1 MRNMKLSLGLF
12 LFLVLAFAAIT
23 LKSEMESA
31 KNLGAVVNS
40 KYSDF
45 APIVSADGKTL
56 YFASDRQGGFGG
68 QDGWGSHKTAGEWGE
83 PFNLG
88 KPYNT
93 ERNEGPDCF
102 TPDEQIM
109 YYTACNR
116 PNGLGRCDIWT
127 TYKTGDSWAPAK
139 NLGSVIN
146 TKYND
151 ANSSISPDNKTLYF
165 VSDRPGGLGGWD
177 IYYSEK
183 KDDGTWG
190 EPKNIGPTINTA
202 DNEIY
207 VFIHWDGTTLYFSS
221 DGRGGFG
228 SADLFVSKKLGK
240 NWSETGWSEPANL
253 GPVVNSPEKDTY
265 FSIPASGDFAYFS
278 STRSDTIGLEDIYT
292 IPVPAIGKPLGLTL
306 VYGIVA
312 DIKTCKKSSIDPN
325 TKAKV
330 YDITS
335 CTPVEAVIR
344 IADSKTDKEI
354 MVVKAKPDGSY
365 KAIINAGVDYTL
377 SATAK
382 NYSFHSERFQ
392 VPITAAYKEVE
403 KNILL
408 TTLEAGAVVVMHNIY
423 FDFDKSTLRPE
434 SKVELNNLIRMLKG
448 NPSMRLEIRGHTDI
462 KGSDAYNI
470 RLSKARAKAV
480 VKYLV
485 SKGGISAKRLTSVGY
500 SFHMPIAS
508 NDTDEGRQMNRR
520 VEFRIISK

>member
-1 MRNMKLSLGLF
+1 MSNKKLGLGILLVLVALFVSLSL
-12 LFLVLAFAAIT
+12 
-23 LKSEMESA
+23 KSQMESA
-31 KNLGAVVNS
+31 KNLGPVVNS

-45 APIVSADGKTL
+45 GPIVSADGKTL
-56 YFASDRQGGFGG
+56 YFTSDREGGFGG
-68 QDGWGSHKTAGEWGE
+68 QDGWAAHKTAGEWGT

-88 KPYNT
+88 KPFNS

-116 PNGLGRCDIWT
+116 PSGKGRCDIWT
-127 TYKTGDSWAPAK
+127 TSKSGDSWVPAK
-139 NLGSVIN
+139 NLGDKIN
-146 TKYND
+146 TKYNE
-151 ANSSISPDNKTLYF
+151 ANASISPDNKTLYF

-177 IYYSEK
+177 IYYSVK
-183 KDDGTWG
+183 KDNGEWD
-190 EPKNIGPTINTA
+190 EPKNIGPAINTA

-240 NWSETGWSEPANL
+240 EWTDLGWSDPANL

-278 STRSDTIGLEDIYT
+278 STRSDTIGLEDLYT

-306 VYGIVA
+306 VYGVVA
-312 DIKTCKKSSIDPN
+312 DIKTCTKSSVDPN

-330 YDITS
+330 YDIAS
-335 CTPVEAVIR
+335 CKPVEATIR

-354 MVVKAKPDGSY
+354 MVVKAKPDGAY
-365 KAIINAGVDYTL
+365 KAIINAGVDYML
-377 SATAK
+377 SATAPG
-382 NYSFHSERFQ
+382 YSFHSERFQ

-408 TTLEAGAVVVMHNIY
+408 TTLEAGAVVVLHNIY

-434 SKVELNNLIRMLKG
+434 SKVDLNNLIRMMKE
-448 NPSMRLEIRGHTDI
+448 NPTMKVEIRGHTDN
-462 KGSDAYNI
+462 KGSDKYNI

-480 VKYLV
+480 MNYVV
-485 SKGGISAKRLTSVGY
+485 AKGGVSAKRLTSVGY
-500 SFHMPIAS
+500 SFHMPIAT

-520 VEFRIISK
+520 VEFRIVSK